1 MKHHDSIRIF
11 APVLLL
17 LCFSRCT
24 PRNPDNFQIPLNKAR
39 ASRHVI
45 SQQEADNLI
54 TGFQR
59 GKKELQARLPG
70 NYLDSAFNLPNAE
83 MFNRDAIAALLNA
96 KGADGIRIYLGK
108 DEKGQVRLVLLPV
121 DGKGNDIHTTLVSR
135 ETALNV
141 PGIESAKAQGNLQAM
156 ESGQRCPP
164 LCKDVVQP
172 K

>member
-1 MKHHDSIRIF
+1 MKHHDSIRII

-24 PRNPDNFQIPLNKAR
+24 PRNPDNYQIPLNKAR

-45 SQQEADNLI
+45 SQEEAENL
-54 TGFQR
+54 TNGFQR

-70 NYLDSAFNLPNAE
+70 NYLDSAFNLPDAE

-96 KGADGIRIYLGK
+96 KGADGIRIYMGK
-108 DEKGQVRLVLLPV
+108 DEKGQIRLVLLPV
-121 DGKGNDIHTTLVSR
+121 DKKGNDIHTTLVSR
-135 ETALNV
+135 ETALSV
-141 PGIESAKAQGNLQAM
+141 PGIQAAQARGTLQAM

-164 LCKDVVQP
+164 LCQDVQP
-172 K
+172 E

>member
-11 APVLLL
+11 VPVLLL

-24 PRNPDNFQIPLNKAR
+24 PRNPDNYKIPLNKAR

-45 SQQEADNLI
+45 SQEEAEKLTI
-54 TGFQR
+54 GFQR
-59 GKKELQARLPG
+59 AKKELRARLQD
-70 NYLDSAFNLPNAE
+70 NYLDSAFNLPDAE

-96 KGADGIRIYLGK
+96 KGADGIRIYMGR

-121 DGKGNDIHTTLVSR
+121 DKRGNDIHTTLVSR
-135 ETALNV
+135 ETALSV
-141 PGIESAKAQGNLQAM
+141 PGIQSAKAQTGAQAM

-164 LCKDVVQP
+164 LCKDVQTQ
-172 K
+172 